1 MGSEMCIRDRSK
13 ILERLWQRRSDYERG
28 RHELAKHSKY
38 KQKPN
43 AWLANGLAAIALIIM
58 LSSIGFK
65 DTVVLFVAMLLL
77 SCVFKLLQAKTKQQR
92 QHFA

>member
-1 MGSEMCIRDRSK
+1 MRTDFI
-13 ILERLWQRRSDYERG
+13 
-28 RHELAKHSKY
+28 

-65 DTVVLFVAMLLL
+65 DTVVLFSSGTL
-77 SCVFKLLQAKTKQQR
+77 
-92 QHFA
+92 FAIASGEKSFMFWNVRSTPI